1 MHAGHQEFVVACVLH
16 DALAAL
22 GGFRLVHVV
31 VGIDFRMV
39 LLQGVAVHQITD
51 DNQVCKLECGVARRM
66 PNGVHR

>member
-31 VGIDFRMV
+31 VGVDFGVV
-39 LLQGVAVHQITD
+39 LLQGVTVHQVSD
-51 DNQVCKLECGVARRM
+51 DKQVR
-66 PNGVHR
+66 